1 MTPESSV
8 QTITAAAQALR
19 AGSASAASLVEA
31 SLAAIDRSSE
41 ATNAFIRVDA
51 DGARAAGAQADAER
65 ARGIDRGPL
74 HGIPISVKD
83 IIDVAGQPTTA
94 ASKVFADRLPDRD
107 ATAVARLREAGA
119 IVLGKTNLHEI
130 ALGTTSEASA
140 FGAVR
145 NPHDR
150 LRSPGGSSGGS
161 AAAVATGMG
170 LASIGTDTGGSIRI
184 PAAAC
189 GVVGLKPAF
198 GEVPTTGVVPLSF
211 SLDHVGPLTRTV
223 SDAAWVW
230 AALAGV
236 ALEAPAPP
244 APATLRLNRLD
255 GYFGMIDRDVRTAFD
270 EALSALSGH
279 DVVIRGIEIPE
290 ADAIATVYVSVA
302 LPEAFTWHEPHLLAR
317 SADYTPEVRARLEI
331 GRSIR
336 AVDYLKAQHAREAL
350 RRAVGAALQSCDALL
365 LPALPI
371 VAPLLGAKEAP
382 LGDGRDSTLPIRSAM
397 LRQTQLFNLTGHPAI
412 SLPLKTRGL
421 PAGLQ
426 LVGPLDSTRRLLD
439 VAAAIEAIVSPP
451 IQS

>member
-1 MTPESSV
+1 MTPDPSV
-8 QTITAAAQALR
+8 QTISAAARALR
-19 AGSASAASLVEA
+19 AGSVSAANLVET
-31 SLAAIDRSSE
+31 SLEAIDRSSG

-51 DGARAAGAQADAER
+51 DGARAAAAQADAER

-74 HGIPISVKD
+74 HGIPISLKD

-107 ATAVARLREAGA
+107 AAVVARLRDAGA
-119 IVLGKTNLHEI
+119 IILGKTNLHEI
-130 ALGTTSEASA
+130 ALGTTSEASS
-140 FGAVR
+140 FGPVR
-145 NPHDR
+145 NPWDH
-150 LRSPGGSSGGS
+150 LRSAGGSSGGS

-198 GEVPTTGVVPLSF
+198 GDVPTAGVVPLSF

-230 AALAGV
+230 AALSAHPV
-236 ALEAPAPP
+236 EAPAPV
-244 APATLRLNRLD
+244 ALATLRLNRLD
-255 GYFGMIDRDVRTAFD
+255 GYFARLDHDVRTAFD
-270 EALSALSGH
+270 DALGALSGKG
-279 DVVIRGIEIPE
+279 VTIRGAEIPE
-290 ADAIATVYVSVA
+290 ADAIGAVYVSVA
-302 LPEAFTWHEPHLLAR
+302 LPEAFAWHEPHLIAR
-317 SADYTPEVRARLEI
+317 AADYSSEVRARLEI

-336 AVDYLKAQHAREAL
+336 AVDYLKAQRSRDTLREA
-350 RRAVGAALQSCDALL
+350 VNVALKDCDALV

-371 VAPLLGAKEAP
+371 IAPLLGAKEAP
-382 LGDGRDSTLPIRSAM
+382 LDGTDATVPIRSAM

-412 SLPLKTRGL
+412 TLPLRTRGL

-426 LVGPLDSTRRLLD
+426 LVGPLDNTRRLLAI
-439 VAAAIEAIVSPP
+439 AAAIEAIVSPP
-451 IQS
+451 I